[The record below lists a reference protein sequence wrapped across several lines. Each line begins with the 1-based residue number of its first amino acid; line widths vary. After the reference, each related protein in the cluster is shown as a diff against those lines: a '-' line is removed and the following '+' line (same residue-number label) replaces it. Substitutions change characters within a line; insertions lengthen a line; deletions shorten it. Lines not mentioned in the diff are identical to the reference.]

1 MYIGDR
7 KEREEYMDN
16 LERQMEDQRGR
27 IQRTLDRLE
36 SSGRRGG
43 ALERLRSS
51 LPRFPGRAPARDA
64 EETSVEATHS
74 PESPGSRDHLATP
87 AEGLRRPRSSR
98 GGWSNRPR
106 LKGRRSPHSPG
117 PIQEGSRNPQ
127 SRESGPGGVGG
138 KVVHRAAQIP

>member
-16 LERQMEDQRGR
+16 LERQMEDQRER

-64 EETSVEATHS
+64 EETSVEPPQS
-74 PESPGSRDHLATP
+74 PESPGTSSSPPASGSGGQKTAT
-87 AEGLRRPRSSR
+87 ERGSWWRRMFI
-98 GGWSNRPR
+98 G
-106 LKGRRSPHSPG
+106 
-117 PIQEGSRNPQ
+117 
-127 SRESGPGGVGG
+127 
-138 KVVHRAAQIP
+138 

>member
-43 ALERLRSS
+43 ALERLRGY
-51 LPRFPGRAPARDA
+51 LPRFPGRAAARGEALQRLEHDRNTLMESYAGMVSETLEDLAPKERHRVYKLLRLGVRFRPDWPVEITGVFTEAREEA
-64 EETSVEATHS
+64 ETGLSPRKLSPLSV
-74 PESPGSRDHLATP
+74 
-87 AEGLRRPRSSR
+87 
-98 GGWSNRPR
+98 
-106 LKGRRSPHSPG
+106 
-117 PIQEGSRNPQ
+117 
-127 SRESGPGGVGG
+127 
-138 KVVHRAAQIP
+138 

>member
-27 IQRTLDRLE
+27 IQCTLDRLE

-51 LPRFPGRAPARDA
+51 LPRFPSRAPARDA
-64 EETSVEATHS
+64 EQTSGDTSET
-74 PESPGSRDHLATP
+74 PESPGPTRTP
-87 AEGLRRPRSSR
+87 TENTGERKTSTEGPWWRR
-98 GGWSNRPR
+98 
-106 LKGRRSPHSPG
+106 LIGR
-117 PIQEGSRNPQ
+117 
-127 SRESGPGGVGG
+127 
-138 KVVHRAAQIP
+138 

>member
-16 LERQMEDQRGR
+16 LERQMEDQRGQ

-64 EETSVEATHS
+64 EETREDASET
-74 PESPGSRDHLATP
+74 PESPGPTRTP
-87 AEGLRRPRSSR
+87 TENTGERRTSTEGPWWRR
-98 GGWSNRPR
+98 
-106 LKGRRSPHSPG
+106 LIGR
-117 PIQEGSRNPQ
+117 
-127 SRESGPGGVGG
+127 
-138 KVVHRAAQIP
+138 